1 MDEQLMSNVKALS
14 EAVNLGIFIGVS
26 QYESPA
32 YEALPACDKDV
43 ELMHAVAIE
52 IKKFDKAIILKNE
65 KSSIIKDQIISLIEE
80 YKGRK
85 INEIVFY
92 FSGHGERVEE
102 QYYYVLNDFQEQRKN
117 STGLSED
124 YLDGLI
130 REAKP
135 RVFTKI
141 IDACFSGTKYIK
153 DSRENK
159 ERILQKQAGKLELEN
174 IYYFFSSR
182 DNQASYA
189 DRKGMSY
196 FTDQLIS
203 CILDQERDVRYID
216 LSKELADAFSADS
229 DTQQPIFVMQGSYL
243 DGFGKI
249 STQQISQ
256 LMNKIGFKTET
267 TAVPEKSDEKNES
280 HSLAEKLKAISVRSG
295 TICFDEKT
303 IESLLGGFQDSLEK
317 SIPKYVKDAFDL
329 NIDNST
335 VKFVPNKEQIGDWL
349 SKKNNLFAFQT
360 YSSRAI
366 IKKEYVKPE
375 KIIVKNKNDSIDD
388 LFGLTSRRMESL
400 FSRRHQEEELVLKD
414 VKVNER
420 YISGFEYTSNYENN
434 IFKIELNPKLQLLPK
449 VSLWVVFIYSDKEFY
464 AHYSHD
470 ILQKKSWQSY
480 VEAKCKKWSVLN
492 IKDIKKIKNTDL
504 AKHFASEILEILDKV
519 TQQSIPL

>member
-1 MDEQLMSNVKALS
+1 MSNAKTLS

-43 ELMHAVAIE
+43 ELMHAVAID

-182 DNQASYA
+182 DNQVSYA

-249 STQQISQ
+249 TTQQISQ
-256 LMNKIGFKTET
+256 LMNKIGVKTET
-267 TAVPEKSDEKNES
+267 ATVPEKSDEKNES
-280 HSLAEKLKAISVRSG
+280 HSLAEKLKFIAARSSS
-295 TICFDEKT
+295 ICFDEKT

-317 SIPKYVKDAFDL
+317 SIPKYVKDAFNL
-329 NIDNST
+329 NVENSS

-349 SKKNNLFAFQT
+349 SKKNNLFASQT
-360 YSSRAI
+360 YSSRVV

-375 KIIVKNKNDSIDD
+375 KIIVKKKNEYIDD
-388 LFGLTSRRMESL
+388 LLGLSSRRMESF
-400 FSRRHQEEELVLKD
+400 FSRKHQEEELVLKD
-414 VKVNER
+414 VKTNES
-420 YISGFEYTSNYENN
+420 YISGFEYTSYYENN

-470 ILQKKSWQSY
+470 ILQKKSWESY
-480 VEAKCKKWSVLN
+480 SEAKCKKWSVLN
-492 IKDIKKIKNTDL
+492 IKDIKTTKSTDL
-504 AKHFASEILEILDKV
+504 AKHFVSEILEILERV
-519 TQQSIPL
+519 TQQSIPS